1 MQKSAKSKTRIS
13 HAAASQTPFTFNFLT
28 DAWTMATIATT
39 VFRGFKLTYFE
50 TTC

>member
-1 MQKSAKSKTRIS
+1 MN
-13 HAAASQTPFTFNFLT
+13 TPFQLNFLT